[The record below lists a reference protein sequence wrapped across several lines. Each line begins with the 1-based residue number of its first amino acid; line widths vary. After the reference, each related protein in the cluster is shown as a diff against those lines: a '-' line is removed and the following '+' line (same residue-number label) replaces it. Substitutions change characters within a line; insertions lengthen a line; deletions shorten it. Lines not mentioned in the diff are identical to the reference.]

1 MNLDPGIVC
10 YQHCEGRLFSF
21 SLPSSCYLCGAD
33 LSVEPLTCPPF
44 RLPYPFVRAS
54 QAPCSIVIKPTK
66 GDFLHDYRSSNDLH
80 IGVTDSE
87 GRVFEYDHEG
97 LHSDYTSSWTQS
109 LGVSVISDPATG
121 RLDPVWLEYWDF
133 TLHTM
138 AQDPTWAEDRYDETS
153 FNCYSFVLEFLKKL
167 GPPGIKTKG
176 LSKTSLCEQ
185 LLVPHTTAAAKY
197 ISLYRKL
204 RSQTVVAVPLMKQ

>member
-44 RLPYPFVRAS
+44 S
-54 QAPCSIVIKPTK
+54 
-66 GDFLHDYRSSNDLH
+66 DYRSSNDLH

-109 LGVSVISDPATG
+109 LAVSVISDPATG

-204 RSQTVVAVPLMKQ
+204 RTQTVVAVPPMKQ